1 MAKRARRPRVARMG
15 SGGSLLPSGD
25 GLGQLALGHGRAA
38 PDPELAGPA
47 EQLVLAVAV
56 DVQAPVRLP
65 AGLAVA
71 ARRARVGRALVVLG
85 LPVVADLLERVLQR
99 RERGLVR
106 SAALPVR
113 LHRAV
118 VGLRP
123 RALRLR
129 RRAPDGIWHLVPAGH
144 RTDSS

>member
-71 ARRARVGRALVVLG
+71 ARRARVGRALGPWAPSGRRPSRTCASAPRTRSGALG
-85 LPVVADLLERVLQR
+85 GPPRTTPPR
-99 RERGLVR
+99 CRGPSPTCAAPSPA
-106 SAALPVR
+106 SA
-113 LHRAV
+113 
-118 VGLRP
+118 
-123 RALRLR
+123 
-129 RRAPDGIWHLVPAGH
+129 
-144 RTDSS
+144 